1 KLTINYNINLPL
13 IAVLLT
19 EDDLNDFHFLAI
31 ALANKN
37 KHQAMLLLRDKNEFA
52 ARKIME
58 KAGANVPSLTGRLF
72 WR

>member
-1 KLTINYNINLPL
+1 M
-13 IAVLLT
+13 
-19 EDDLNDFHFLAI
+19 NDFHFLAI

-37 KHQAMLLLRDKNEFA
+37 KHQAMLPLRDKNEFA

-72 WR
+72 WRWVQDYIFSAALLNKSNFC